1 MSKKQWFCCLACF
14 SAVTIFSLSARAAED
29 DEAPKYK
36 TKEVMKAAFKGPLI
50 KKVAAGDASDEEKK
64 KLYDMLVALG
74 KNKPPKG
81 EAGSWKK
88 LNAALVKAGKAVV
101 DGDAEGAA
109 MLKKAA
115 NCKAC
120 HSKHKP

>member
-14 SAVTIFSLSARAAED
+14 SAVTIFSLSARASED
-29 DEAPKYK
+29 DGAPKYS
-36 TKEVMKAAFKGPLI
+36 TKVVMKTAFKGPLI

-64 KLYDMLVALG
+64 NLYDMLVALG

-81 EAGSWKK
+81 EADSWKK
-88 LNAALVKAGKAVV
+88 LTAALVKAGKAVV
-101 DGDAEGAA
+101 DGDADGGA